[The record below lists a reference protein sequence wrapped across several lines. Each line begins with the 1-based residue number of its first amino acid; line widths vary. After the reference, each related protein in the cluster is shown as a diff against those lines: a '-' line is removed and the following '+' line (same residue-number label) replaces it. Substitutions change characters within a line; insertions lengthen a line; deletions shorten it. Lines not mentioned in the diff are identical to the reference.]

1 MQKAS
6 PKASEGA
13 PKASE
18 GAPKEKKLALIIR
31 CHGIITINEST
42 PEDIRRLE
50 AANAAVHAA
59 RTLQEMHA
67 ANQDANRAEQVF
79 FFKKVNVVDYKRH
92 FNIGS
97 MVNIGLAKLG
107 NICIGSSDVPDFV
120 QKVGRYYASDVA
132 LRKKTIEE
140 KIQEVFIDA
149 RPPSSL
155 QPAKHSICGI
165 TAGKCDFELK
175 PIELRDDHY
184 VDKYY
189 TKYDENSGVF
199 VLFHSGFEPE
209 EILEIKNLLKEVS
222 QTLKDGLTKSYILS
236 KLKKFNISK
245 LFFCDFTCNGYDGLT
260 QEESSIMTK
269 HLEFANLRGGKKK
282 KRKTKKNRTKKYIK

>member
-6 PKASEGA
+6 E
-13 PKASE
+13 
-18 GAPKEKKLALIIR
+18 PKEKKLALIIR
-31 CHGIITINEST
+31 CHGIITINKPT
-42 PEDIRRLE
+42 PEDIRQLE
-50 AANAAVHAA
+50 AANAAVYSA
-59 RTLQEMHA
+59 RTVEEMRA
-67 ANQDANRAEQVF
+67 ANERANRAEQVF

-107 NICIGSSDVPDFV
+107 NICIGSSDIPDFL
-120 QKVGRYYASDVA
+120 QKVGRYYASDVD

-140 KIQEVFIDA
+140 KIKEVFIDA

-165 TAGKCDFELK
+165 TAGRCDFELK
-175 PIELRDDHY
+175 PIPLKDHY
-184 VDKYY
+184 IDKYY

-222 QTLKDGLTKSYILS
+222 QILINGVNKSYILS
-236 KLKKFNISK
+236 KLTKFNISK
-245 LFFCDFTCNGYDGLT
+245 LFFCDFTCNGYHGLT
-260 QEESSIMTK
+260 PEESSIMTK
-269 HLEFANLRGGKKK
+269 HLEFDDLRGGKKK
-282 KRKTKKNRTKKYIK
+282 KRRTKKNRTKKYKK

>member
-1 MQKAS
+1 MQ
-6 PKASEGA
+6 
-13 PKASE
+13 KASE
-18 GAPKEKKLALIIR
+18 GAPKEKKLAIIIR
-31 CHGIITINEST
+31 SHGMIITKQSS
-42 PEDIRRLE
+42 PEDIAELN
-50 AANAAVHAA
+50 AANAAVLAA
-59 RTLQEMHA
+59 RTVQEMSA
-67 ANQDANRAEQVF
+67 ANEHANRAEQVY
-79 FFKKVNVVDYKRH
+79 FFKKVNVVNYKIH

-107 NICIGSSDVPDFV
+107 NTCIGSSDVPDFV
-120 QKVGRYYASDVA
+120 KMVVTYYASDID
-132 LRKKTIEE
+132 LKKKTIEQ

-165 TAGKCDFELK
+165 TAGRCDFELK

-260 QEESSIMTK
+260 PEESSIMTK

-282 KRKTKKNRTKKYIK
+282 KRKTKKNRTKKYKK